1 MSQTRDDLV
10 GFTSPAAGV
19 SLLSTDSSTV
29 PQPQPQPQ
37 ATSKVDRSTRVTIEL
52 EDPSVRPIGV
62 SY

>member
-10 GFTSPAAGV
+10 GLASPAAGV

-29 PQPQPQPQ
+29 PQPQPQAY

-52 EDPSVRPIGV
+52 EDPSVRPI
-62 SY
+62 YRC